1 MLELTLQYYKKKNE
15 ALWWSGG
22 GIEQTGPAWNL
33 NRKCQATTKVFLML
47 PGPPAHAQLEKAI
60 QSNSGHGKNEY

>member
-1 MLELTLQYYKKKNE
+1 MLELTLQHYKKNE

-47 PGPPAHAQLEKAI
+47 PGPPAHAQLEKQYKATVDMERMDI
-60 QSNSGHGKNEY
+60 D

>member
-1 MLELTLQYYKKKNE
+1 MLELTLQHYKKKNE

-33 NRKCQATTKVFLML
+33 MALHLFHYSIV
-47 PGPPAHAQLEKAI
+47 
-60 QSNSGHGKNEY
+60 KNIVNADIC